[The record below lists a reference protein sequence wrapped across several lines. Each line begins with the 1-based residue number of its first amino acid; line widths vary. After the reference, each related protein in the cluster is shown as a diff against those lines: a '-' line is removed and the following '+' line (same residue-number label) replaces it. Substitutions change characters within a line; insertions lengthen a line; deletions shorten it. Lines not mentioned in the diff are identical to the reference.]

1 MKNAKKLMGLVLTV
15 MMLASLA
22 VVPAVRAEEGET
34 ATGTELIV
42 NGGFEPEE
50 GTEVTSTTWFE
61 NWEYNANASAT
72 TSGKAYNCNNTV
84 LGTDVFLTG
93 SEKHSGS
100 YALAAKFSGGAD
112 HRRIWTLVQGLEAGK
127 WYQASAWVKI
137 SGTEIDKTTISS
149 PYKGVAL
156 RVNKGN
162 MATTTYGNTSYVL
175 GRTSASSAYN
185 NIISTKGEW
194 ARIGV
199 NFMAASDKAT
209 VMLNMGDGAEGA
221 VAYWDD
227 VAVVELTDFN
237 GDFETTEGAGL
248 LGWNSGYSDNNALV
262 GYEAVAVQE
271 DGCGGT
277 AALKLVGDS
286 ETGDVKRV
294 YTVLTGLEAGKR
306 YGIRIR
312 HKATSTR
319 MTEGDEPTAATA
331 IGSNPKMHVVDNKET
346 PADSTAWLCISNM
359 SKAVNTWKTSEGTF
373 LVPAVEEG
381 EDTTAHTFITLSC
394 KLLAGEAVF
403 FDDIEVFE
411 TNVKYYNS
419 DDEELKNVTAGTI
432 KAVAEFVNPKAE
444 ATDATLVVAVYKSV
458 NGAKQLKSID
468 IKVMEDV
475 AVKAIG
481 TATGT
486 VTAEAGDTVKAMLLD
501 STAALTPITS
511 PFILE

>member
-15 MMLASLA
+15 VMLASLA
-22 VVPAVRAEEGET
+22 VVPTVRAEEGET
-34 ATGTELIV
+34 ATETERFA

-61 NWEYNANASAT
+61 NWNYTADASGNT
-72 TSGKAYNCNNTV
+72 YSYNNTV

-100 YALAAKFSGGAD
+100 YALAAKFSGGTE
-112 HRRIWTLVQGLEAGK
+112 HRRIWTQVQGLEAGK

-137 SGTEIDKTTISS
+137 SGTEITASS
-149 PYKGVAL
+149 TPKSEWKGVEL
-156 RVNKGN
+156 RVSTNASASGSI
-162 MATTTYGNTSYVL
+162 AESTAL

-185 NIISTKGEW
+185 YMISTKGKW

-199 NFMAASDKAT
+199 NFMAKTSNK
-209 VMLNMGDGAEGA
+209 VSLILQMGNGAEGA

-227 VAVVELTDFN
+227 IAVTELTDFN

-419 DDEELKNVTAGTI
+419 DNEELKNVTAGTI

-475 AVKAIG
+475 AAKAVG
-481 TATGT
+481 KVTGT